1 MAEYVKSQYIKRQF
15 GTIDTQ
21 RWQELQKMGIS
32 PEGMYMLTELLVGR
46 HRNSLG
52 VFYIPFTLATIA
64 KNTGM
69 KEVRVAKVF
78 EELQDK
84 DFLVMIIVFILFL
97 LILFDKL
104 SENNISLIVSGL
116 FGYVVGRT
124 KGGEQ

>member
-1 MAEYVKSQYIKRQF
+1 
-15 GTIDTQ
+15 
-21 RWQELQKMGIS
+21 
-32 PEGMYMLTELLVGR
+32 
-46 HRNSLG
+46 
-52 VFYIPFTLATIA
+52 
-64 KNTGM
+64 M
-69 KEVRVAKVF
+69 KWFWEKVF

-104 SENNISLIVSGL
+104 SENNISLIVSWL

>member
-1 MAEYVKSQYIKRQF
+1 
-15 GTIDTQ
+15 
-21 RWQELQKMGIS
+21 
-32 PEGMYMLTELLVGR
+32 
-46 HRNSLG
+46 
-52 VFYIPFTLATIA
+52 
-64 KNTGM
+64 M
-69 KEVRVAKVF
+69 KWFWEKVF

-124 KGGEQ
+124 KGPLS